1 MNTLYHLTT
10 PPPVLPGSDAVVQE
24 VDLLRAR
31 FGGQVLWLRPAWRAR
46 ARYPR
51 PLLGLHRLLAIRRMD
66 ERVDLHHV
74 YAPQLDW
81 MPFLSLVKRPI
92 VYTVAAGLA
101 PGRRLPPLSFLRGLA
116 AIVVPSD
123 TDRATLA
130 RHGLTQA
137 HMIRPGIDV
146 ARFAGS
152 PAPAGSGFALL
163 SGSAPWTREQ
173 FQTKGVDVLLEAVR
187 EMPDVRLVLLWRGLL
202 LPELLAR
209 VQKLGLTDR
218 VEILQDLVDVS
229 RVMARVHAAT
239 VLTTQPGL
247 VKAYPHSLLEAL
259 AAGRPVVV
267 SSGNA
272 MAAYVEDTGCG
283 RVLAR
288 LDKAELIAAVGAL
301 RQGYETYRA
310 RASDVGQRD
319 FSQEEF
325 VAAHRRLYQALVG

>member
-1 MNTLYHLTT
+1 MNNLYHLTT
-10 PPPVLPGSDAVVQE
+10 SPPVLPGSDAVVQE
-24 VDLLRAR
+24 VELLRAR
-31 FGGQVLWLRPAWRAR
+31 FGGQVVWLRPTWRAR

-51 PLLGLHRLLAIRRMD
+51 SLLGLHRLLAIRRQD

-81 MPFLSLVKRPI
+81 MPLLSLVKRPV
-92 VYTVAAGLA
+92 VYTVATGLDPA
-101 PGRRLPPLSFLRGLA
+101 RRLPPLSFLLRLA

-123 TDRATLA
+123 TDRAALA
-130 RHGLTQA
+130 RRGVTRVHV
-137 HMIRPGIDV
+137 IRPGIDV
-146 ARFAGS
+146 TRFVDS
-152 PAPAGSGFALL
+152 PPPAGPGFVLL
-163 SGSAPWTREQ
+163 SGSAPWTTEQ
-173 FQTKGVDVLLEAVR
+173 FQTKGVDALLEVAR
-187 EMPDVRLVLLWRGLL
+187 EIPDIRLVFLWRGVL
-202 LPELLAR
+202 LPELVAR
-209 VQKLGLTDR
+209 VQKLGLSGR
-218 VEILQDLVDVS
+218 VEILHEWVDVS
-229 RVMARVHAAT
+229 RVMAGVHAAA
-239 VLTTQPGL
+239 VLTGRRGL

-267 SSGNA
+267 SSGDP

-288 LDKAELIAAVGAL
+288 LDKAELIAAIGAL

-310 RASDVGQRD
+310 RAAEVGRRD